1 MLMHHP
7 DVNLILAT
15 GGTGMVKAAYSC
27 GKPALGVGPGNVPC
41 YIDKTANLKTSVND
55 LVMSKSF
62 DNGMICAS
70 EQSVIVDKEIHE
82 EFERLMKEAGC
93 YFMSQD
99 ETNTLRNSM
108 FIEEKVVH

>member
-1 MLMHHP
+1 MNHP
-7 DVNLILAT
+7 GVSLILAT
-15 GGTGMVKAAYSC
+15 GGSGMVKAAYSC

-70 EQSVIVDKEIHE
+70 EQSVIVDKEIHS
-82 EFERLMKEAGC
+82 EFEKLMKEAVI
-93 YFMSQD
+93 F
-99 ETNTLRNSM
+99 
-108 FIEEKVVH
+108 